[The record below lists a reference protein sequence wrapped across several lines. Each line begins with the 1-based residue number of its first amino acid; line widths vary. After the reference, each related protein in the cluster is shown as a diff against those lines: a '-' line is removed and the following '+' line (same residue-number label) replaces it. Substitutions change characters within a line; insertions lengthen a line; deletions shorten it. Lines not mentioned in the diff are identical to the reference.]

1 MANNQNSS
9 ATEEPKDF
17 IIVGNG
23 KYKIWWDEKE
33 EIIRAVIIGEFDEQ
47 LRREYKEENRKLFEQ
62 FGSKVNALVDVSQVT
77 KTTSYGRQIGT
88 EVVQHPNVGDL
99 AFVGASTFVRTVAN
113 FITRAAGKKNIK
125 HFATEE
131 EALKWLKKG
140 E

>member
-9 ATEEPKDF
+9 TTEEPKDF

-47 LRREYKEENRKLFEQ
+47 LGREYKEENRKLFEQ

-77 KTTSYGRQIGT
+77 KTT
-88 EVVQHPNVGDL
+88 
-99 AFVGASTFVRTVAN
+99 F
-113 FITRAAGKKNIK
+113 
-125 HFATEE
+125 
-131 EALKWLKKG
+131 KWKTNWF
-140 E
+140 